1 MIPLHEFSEAEKN
14 YDIIAIINL
23 IISVCLKI
31 KNVCEYELPTGFK
44 PANE

>member
-23 IISVCLKI
+23 IISVVFE
-31 KNVCEYELPTGFK
+31 N
-44 PANE
+44 